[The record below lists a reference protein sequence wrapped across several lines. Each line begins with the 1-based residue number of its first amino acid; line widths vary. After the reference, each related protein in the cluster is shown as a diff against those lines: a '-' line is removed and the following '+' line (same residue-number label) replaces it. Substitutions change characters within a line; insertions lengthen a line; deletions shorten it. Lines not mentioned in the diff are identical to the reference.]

1 MSGDLEGARGSASA
15 EFAEQRRAMVEC
27 QLRGRGIKDSRV
39 LEAMQAVPRHLFV
52 PPAVAAAAYADEPL
66 AIGEGQTISQPY
78 IVAAMTEALELTGS
92 ERVLEVGAGSGY
104 QAAILSLLAREVIA
118 VEARPMLARTA
129 RERLSQLGYSNVRV
143 EIGDGTLGWPPGAPY
158 DGILVAAAAPMVPP
172 PLIEQLADGGR
183 LVIPLGSAEHQELFR
198 VRKQAGRIV
207 QQALFACRFV
217 PLVGRYAWPDV
228 SLS

>member
-1 MSGDLEGARGSASA
+1 VSGDDQGARSAAA
-15 EFAEQRRAMVEC
+15 EFADQRRAMVER

-52 PPAVAAAAYADEPL
+52 PPALAATAYADEPL

-92 ERVLEVGAGSGY
+92 ERVLEIGAGSGY
-104 QAAILSLLAREVIA
+104 QAAILSLLSREVIA
-118 VEARPMLARTA
+118 VEARPLLARAA
-129 RERLSQLGYSNVRV
+129 RERLSQLGYLNVRV
-143 EIGDGTLGWPPGAPY
+143 EIGDGTFGWPAAAPY
-158 DGILVAAAAPMVPP
+158 DGILVSAAAPMVPP

-183 LVIPLGSAEHQELFR
+183 LIIPLGSAEHQELFR
-198 VRKQAGRIV
+198 IRKQDGRIP
-207 QQALFACRFV
+207 QEALFACRFV
-217 PLVGRYAWPDV
+217 PLVGRYAWPDA

>member
-1 MSGDLEGARGSASA
+1 VSGDLEGARGSASA
-15 EFAEQRRAMVEC
+15 EFAEQRRAMVES

-104 QAAILSLLAREVIA
+104 QAAILSPLAREVIA

>member
-1 MSGDLEGARGSASA
+1 VSGDLEDARGSASA
-15 EFAEQRRAMVEC
+15 EFAEQRRAMVES

-104 QAAILSLLAREVIA
+104 QAAILSPLAREVIA

-143 EIGDGTLGWPPGAPY
+143 EIGDGTLGWPPGSPY

>member
-1 MSGDLEGARGSASA
+1 MSGDVEGARGSAST
-15 EFAEQRRAMVEC
+15 EFAEQRRAMVER
-27 QLRGRGIKDSRV
+27 QLRARGIKDSRV

-104 QAAILSLLAREVIA
+104 QAAILSLLAREIIA
-118 VEARPMLARTA
+118 VEARPLLARTA

-143 EIGDGTLGWPPGAPY
+143 EIGDGTLGWPAGAPY
-158 DGILVAAAAPMVPP
+158 EAILVAAAAPMVPP
-172 PLIEQLADGGR
+172 PLIEQLADGGQ
-183 LVIPLGSAEHQELFR
+183 LVIPLGSAEHQELVR
-198 VRKQAGRIV
+198 VRKQAGRIS

-217 PLVGRYAWPDV
+217 PLVGRYAWPDA

>member
-1 MSGDLEGARGSASA
+1 VSGDLEDARGSASA
-15 EFAEQRRAMVEC
+15 EFAEQRRAMVES

-104 QAAILSLLAREVIA
+104 QAAILSPLAREVIA

-143 EIGDGTLGWPPGAPY
+143 EIGDGTLGWPPGSPY

-217 PLVGRYAWPDV
+217 PLVGRFAWPDV

>member
-1 MSGDLEGARGSASA
+1 VSGDLEGARGSASA
-15 EFAEQRRAMVEC
+15 EFAEQRRAMVES

-104 QAAILSLLAREVIA
+104 QAAILSPLAREVIA

-143 EIGDGTLGWPPGAPY
+143 EIGDGTLGWPPGSPY

-217 PLVGRYAWPDV
+217 PLVGRFAWPDV

>member
-1 MSGDLEGARGSASA
+1 VSGDLEGARGSAPA
-15 EFAEQRRAMVEC
+15 EFAEQRRAMVEG

>member
-15 EFAEQRRAMVEC
+15 EFAEQRRAMVES

-104 QAAILSLLAREVIA
+104 QAAILSPLAREVIA

-217 PLVGRYAWPDV
+217 PLVGRHAWPDV

>member
-1 MSGDLEGARGSASA
+1 MSGNAEGARSAA
-15 EFAEQRRAMVEC
+15 PGEFAEQRRAMVER

-52 PPAVAAAAYADEPL
+52 PPATAAAAYSDEPL

-78 IVAAMTEALELTGS
+78 IVAAMTEALELTGT

-104 QAAILSLLAREVIA
+104 QAAILSVLAREVIA
-118 VEARPMLARTA
+118 IEARPMLARTA
-129 RERLSQLGYSNVRV
+129 RDRLSGLGYSNVRI
-143 EIGDGTLGWPPGAPY
+143 EIGDGTLGWPSSAPY

-172 PLIEQLADGGR
+172 PLIEQLAEGGR

-207 QQALFACRFV
+207 QQALFSCRFV